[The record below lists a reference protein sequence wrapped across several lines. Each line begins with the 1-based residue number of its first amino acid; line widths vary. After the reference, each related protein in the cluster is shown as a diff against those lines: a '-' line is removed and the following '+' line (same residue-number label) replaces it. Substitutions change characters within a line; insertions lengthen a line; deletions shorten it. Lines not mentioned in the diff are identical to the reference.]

1 MNRETKNIFTSISIS
16 FFFILFVN
24 NISNSQTVSRYLF
37 FHQNSKNDSQIKRS
51 PLSSGYD
58 RGRALEFS
66 YEPIPCESMKKRAE
80 SIFGNQESVKEYED
94 DEISNILGDYN
105 FDFSF
110 EEESTF
116 LKELDNEAEQ
126 AILKQQTE
134 IELANMEKLKNN
146 VASYT
151 AKVEAKKKRDK
162 EAELER
168 NNPSKGSEN
177 IGLHNPLYPYEDNEG
192 TDDSESYEFV
202 FDKNGKLKIKKP
214 ISENATETKELN
226 KISNPN

>member
-1 MNRETKNIFTSISIS
+1 MKRNIINLFTSIGVSL
-16 FFFILFVN
+16 FFILFVN
-24 NISNSQTVSRYLF
+24 NISSSQTVDRYLF
-37 FHQNSKNDSQIKRS
+37 LHQNSKNDSQIKRS

-58 RGRALEFS
+58 RGRALEFI
-66 YEPIPCESMKKRAE
+66 YEPIPGESMKKRAE
-80 SIFGNQESVKEYED
+80 SIFGKQEGVKEYED

-105 FDFSF
+105 FDFTY
-110 EEESTF
+110 EEESTY

-146 VASYT
+146 VASYA

-168 NNPSKGSEN
+168 NNPSKASEKN
-177 IGLHNPLYPYEDNEG
+177 GLHNPLYPSENSEG
-192 TDDSESYEFV
+192 VDDSESYEFV
-202 FDKNGKLKIKKP
+202 FDKNGKLRIKKN
-214 ISENATETKELN
+214 ISENASDTKDLN